1 MGIIR
6 GGNKS
11 GVKWNKGGRLAR
23 GKMLDID
30 FYAFADL
37 ADKLDRMGADM
48 PKAIADAMEHAAK
61 TVAEDTRSAMASD
74 NLPAKGKH
82 SQGDTEESIIT
93 DPKAEM
99 HGTYIT
105 INLGFDKTK
114 AGAGGFL
121 ITGTPKMKP
130 DYKLEDIYGRRK
142 YISKIMKQI
151 RTDLQKVLDELGG

>member
-1 MGIIR
+1 MANKTGAKWTQ
-6 GGNKS
+6 GGSKS
-11 GVKWNKGGRLAR
+11 RR
-23 GKMLDID
+23 RTLDIE
-30 FYAFADL
+30 FYAFAEY
-37 ADKLDRMGADM
+37 AEKLEQLGVDM
-48 PKAIADAMEHAAK
+48 PKVIADAMEHAAN
-61 TVAEDTRSAMASD
+61 TVAKDTRSAMASA
-74 NLPAKGKH
+74 NLPAEGKY

-121 ITGTPKMKP
+121 ITGTPKMRP